1 MSLHPC
7 TTCRRHVR
15 VDARECPF
23 CGAAQ
28 AAPSPRGAIPIVG
41 TMSRAAVFAGLTA
54 CWTSNKGA
62 ADPPPPPPPPP
73 TLPADAAV
81 AEADPATPDVPPDA
95 PNAPILGGTVI
106 DKFAKTPL
114 ASATVE
120 LHDAKGK
127 VASVNADGSGR
138 YAFGTLVAGDY
149 QLVVRYNTNYGV
161 GSAQVPVSVRDRP
174 QQVDVPVPVT
184 RRAPIPK
191 PYGAPPARR
200 RIT

>member
-1 MSLHPC
+1 M
-7 TTCRRHVR
+7 
-15 VDARECPF
+15 
-23 CGAAQ
+23 
-28 AAPSPRGAIPIVG
+28 PIVG
-41 TMSRAAVFAGLTA
+41 TMSRAAVFAGLSA
-54 CWTSNKGA
+54 CWTSTKGP
-62 ADPPPPPPPPP
+62 ADPPPPPPPPQ
-73 TLPADAAV
+73 TVPADAAV
-81 AEADPATPDVPPDA
+81 AQADEPPTPDA
-95 PNAPILGGTVI
+95 AANAPILGGVI
-106 DKFAKTPL
+106 LDKFAKTPL

-138 YAFGTLVAGDY
+138 YAFADLVAGDY